1 VHETGALFFARL
13 GKLRPRAPRLGKK
26 SQTGSSGFPPPA
38 AFALDQRALQEIRSW
53 QSETEPEL
61 LDRVIEAYLASA
73 PGLLETLRE
82 AVAEDD
88 PEALWRA
95 AHNLKSSSAALGATG
110 IAQLCQGLEEIGRG
124 GSAKEAQDALDA
136 LEAAYPVV
144 RKAFLAEKSE
154 STD

>member
-1 VHETGALFFARL
+1 VHEAGALFFARL
-13 GKLRPRAPRLGKK
+13 GKLRLRAPRLGQK
-26 SQTGSSGFPPPA
+26 SQTGSSGLPSPA
-38 AFALDQRALQEIRSW
+38 AFALDQRTLQEIRSL
-53 QSETEPEL
+53 QSEPEL

-73 PGLLETLRE
+73 PGLLEILRE

-110 IAQLCQGLEEIGRG
+110 IAQLCQELEEIGRG
-124 GSAKEAQDALDA
+124 GSVKEAQDALDA

-144 RKAFLAEKSE
+144 RKALLAEKGAP
-154 STD
+154 TD